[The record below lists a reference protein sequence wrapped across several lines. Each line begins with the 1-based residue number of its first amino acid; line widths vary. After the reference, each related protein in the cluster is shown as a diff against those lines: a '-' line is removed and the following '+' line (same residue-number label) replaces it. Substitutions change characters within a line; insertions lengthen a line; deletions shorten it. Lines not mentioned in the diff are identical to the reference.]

1 MHFKR
6 RINVFIFLLFPG
18 TPLGK
23 VLYNFESRS
32 SSELQVNA
40 GDLVKIINKKGCHI
54 FNIKNLINLFK
65 LESCLLSIII
75 NYQHKGYK
83 LKNF

>member
-1 MHFKR
+1 MKFNSTTYSNKAINIFSDIQTNVNMFL
-6 RINVFIFLLFPG
+6 INVVIFLLFPG

-54 FNIKNLINLFK
+54 
-65 LESCLLSIII
+65 
-75 NYQHKGYK
+75 Y
-83 LKNF
+83 